1 MNQQFI
7 KAFPTTLSYIQESLT
22 DDKIIELREV
32 VELTEKENPLVNPS
46 VWDCDATSSYPY
58 VNKHLDTFIA
68 KEFIDYIT
76 GYLDH
81 EHGLLP
87 AANLS
92 IISWHNK
99 YSQNQFQEAHDHIAP
114 MVIACGV
121 YILDQDADSTCRI
134 QFLDPNK
141 KEKNACGITD
151 IKETPQFNPNDLV
164 LFPPYLQHKV
174 LQQTTDNYRTTVSFN
189 VAVKFEN

>member
-7 KAFPTTLSYIQESLT
+7 KAFPTTLSYIQSSLT
-22 DDKIIELREV
+22 DDKIFELREV
-32 VELTEKENPLVNPS
+32 VDLTEKENPLVNPS
-46 VWDCDATSSYPY
+46 VWDCDAMSSYPY
-58 VNKHLDTFIA
+58 NNRHLDKFISE
-68 KEFIDYIT
+68 EFIDYIT

-87 AANLS
+87 PANLS

-99 YSQNQFQEAHDHIAP
+99 YSQNQFQESHDHIGP

-121 YILDQDADSTCRI
+121 YVLEQDQDSSCRI

-141 KEKNACGITD
+141 EDKNACGIND
-151 IKETPQFNPNDLV
+151 IKETPELSPNDLV
-164 LFPPYLQHKV
+164 LFPPYLKHKV
-174 LQQTTDNYRTTVSFN
+174 LRQDTNKFRTTVSFN
-189 VAVKFEN
+189 VAIKV